1 MRQSFARSSHTACL
15 VNGVNTDAQTHKHT
29 IAPLPSASNSF
40 APFIELQESVVSQF
54 SAISPFVD
62 QLMRFVKLFV
72 YKLHDV
78 DGSEV
83 DIEIA
88 LREALANA
96 VIHDNHENPDKKAYV
111 TCRCS
116 MDGEVSI
123 MIRDEGQGFD
133 SRALLDPVGP
143 GNPSLTHGWGIC
155 FMQALMD
162 EVRFEENGKVVLMRK
177 AVGKPVRRPRIS
189 L

>member
-1 MRQSFARSSHTACL
+1 MP
-15 VNGVNTDAQTHKHT
+15 QTHKHT
-29 IAPLPSASNSF
+29 IAPLPSASDSF

-72 YKLHDV
+72 HKLRDV

-96 VIHDNHENPDKKAYV
+96 VIHGNHENPDKKAYL

-123 MIRDEGQGFD
+123 IVRDEGQGFD

-177 AVGKPVRRPRIS
+177 AVGKPLRRPRIS